1 MSLPAISEP
10 ESPHRADLAVWGR
23 IYPRSV
29 HTASP
34 LVRLIRYARPHR
46 RQMTKASIH
55 SVLNKVMDL
64 APEILLGGAIDIVVR
79 GEESFLSWFGVIDV
93 RAQFAVLGVL
103 TFAVWGLESLF
114 EYLQSVS
121 WRNLAQTVQHELR
134 IDAYSHIQN
143 LDIGYFEDR
152 STGGLMAVL
161 NDDVNQ
167 LERFL
172 DIGANDLIQTI
183 TAVTGV
189 GVVFFVLSPTVAV
202 LSIIPI
208 PLLIWGS
215 IKFTRL
221 MAPRYADVRSQAGG
235 LNGLLANNLG
245 GIATIKA
252 FTAELRERAR
262 VETESDAYRQVNRHA
277 IRLSSAFVPVI
288 RIGILAGFLVTMLVG
303 GFRALDGTL
312 EPAAYTVL
320 VFLTQR
326 LLWPLTSLGQTLDL
340 YQRSMASTNR
350 ILDVLDTEPTMED
363 GGHVLPRPSADI
375 RFERVGFSYTSG
387 HPVLLDVSFEVPP
400 GRTVAIVGPTGSGKT
415 TLVKLLL
422 RFADVDQGAITIDDH
437 DIRQLTVQSLRE
449 SIGLVS
455 QDVFLFH
462 GTVAENIAYGRPEA
476 SQADIE
482 RAAKAAEAHD
492 FVTTLPDLY
501 ETVVG
506 ERGQK
511 LSGGQRQRISI
522 ARAILRDP
530 AILVLDEATSAV
542 DNETEAA
549 IQRSLRYVS
558 ENRTTLVI
566 AHRLSTIRHADRIHV
581 LDQGRI
587 IESGTHDQLVAAD
600 GSYAALWRVQTGEAV
615 DPGPRAFW
623 HDPNPT
629 HGGHR

>member
-1 MSLPAISEP
+1 MSRPAPI
-10 ESPHRADLAVWGR
+10 
-23 IYPRSV
+23 
-29 HTASP
+29 
-34 LVRLIRYARPHR
+34 VRLVRYARPHR
-46 RQMTKASIH
+46 GSLIAASTY

-79 GEESFLSWFGVIDV
+79 GEESFLSWFGVTDV
-93 RAQFAVLGVL
+93 RLQFVVLGVL
-103 TFAVWGLESLF
+103 TFVVWGLESLF
-114 EYLQSVS
+114 EYLQSVG

-134 IDAYSHIQN
+134 IDAYTHIQD
-143 LDIGYFEDR
+143 LDVRYFEDR

-172 DIGANDLIQTI
+172 DLGANDLIQTV

-189 GVVFFVLSPTVAV
+189 GIVFFVLSPTVAV

-215 IKFTRL
+215 VKFTRL
-221 MAPRYADVRSQAGG
+221 MAPRYANVRDQAGG
-235 LNGLLANNLG
+235 LSGLLANNLG
-245 GIATIKA
+245 GITTIKA
-252 FTAELRERAR
+252 FTAERRERAR
-262 VETESDAYRQVNRHA
+262 VEAESDAYRNINRHA

-350 ILDVLDTEPTMED
+350 ILDVLDTETEMED
-363 GGHVLPRPSADI
+363 GGTPLPRPRADI
-375 RFERVGFSYTSG
+375 RYTRVSFSYTDG
-387 HPVLLDVSFEVPP
+387 HGVLDDVTFRVEPAQ
-400 GRTVAIVGPTGSGKT
+400 TVAIVGSTGSGKT

-422 RFADVDQGAITIDDH
+422 RFVDCQAGSITIDGH
-437 DIRQLTVQSLRE
+437 DVRDVTLESLRG

-462 GTVAENIAYGRPEA
+462 GTVAENIAYGRPDA
-476 SQADIE
+476 SPAEIE
-482 RAAKAAEAHD
+482 SAAKAAEAHD
-492 FVTTLPDLY
+492 FVMALPDGY
-501 ETVVG
+501 ESIVG

-530 AILVLDEATSAV
+530 AILILDEATSAV

-566 AHRLSTIRHADRIHV
+566 AHRLSTIRHADMIHV
-581 LDQGRI
+581 LERGRI
-587 IESGTHDQLVAAD
+587 VESGTHDQLVALD
-600 GSYAALWRVQTGEAV
+600 GIYGSLWKVQTGEAL
-615 DPGPRAFW
+615 DGR
-623 HDPNPT
+623 
-629 HGGHR
+629 